1 MPNWIEFRLGCQGLI
16 RLALFDRNFPG
27 YFDRSTAGVLR
38 SFGLF
43 LPLLPLV
50 LLQVWLGA
58 VPPPPSLLLFLAAK
72 SVASAYN
79 WILFPFLILTAAR
92 ILDRQNEAPGAI
104 AIYNWANVLWLVL
117 QMPLTFAVVVGVPA
131 DIVQL
136 VWAALL
142 VASLVIEGFMFTVVM
157 RLAPWHA
164 AALVVLDFLLT
175 ALLIW
180 PMGDWLGGVTVG

>member
-1 MPNWIEFRLGCQGLI
+1 MPSWIEFRLGCRGLY
-16 RLALFDRNFPG
+16 RLALFDRSFAEF
-27 YFDRSTAGVLR
+27 FDRSTAGVLR

-43 LPLLPLV
+43 LPLLPMV

-92 ILDRQNEAPGAI
+92 ILDRENEAPGAI

-117 QMPLTFAVVVGVPA
+117 QTPLTFAVVVGIPA

-136 VWAALL
+136 VWIALL
-142 VASLVIEGFMFTVVM
+142 IASLVIEGSMFTVVL
-157 RLAPWHA
+157 RPSPWHA